1 MELLVLNL
9 QEFAW
14 RLFLGQTV
22 TTFVLSFFWAHVI
35 VVRAFMPAQKMA
47 GFFESHHRVNIATYD
62 LCLGCRSSL
71 NGKMGKDVQ
80 NDHLI

>member
-22 TTFVLSFFWAHVI
+22 TTFVLRFLWAHV
-35 VVRAFMPAQKMA
+35 VVARAFMPAQKMA
-47 GFFESHHRVNIATYD
+47 VILSYRVNFATYD
-62 LCLGCRSSL
+62 FRRGCRSSL
-71 NGKMGKDVQ
+71 NGNMGKDVQ
-80 NDHLI
+80 NDHFI

>member
-22 TTFVLSFFWAHVI
+22 TAFVLRLFWANVV

-47 GFFESHHRVNIATYD
+47 VILSYRVNFATYD
-62 LCLGCRSSL
+62 FRLGCRSSL
-71 NGKMGKDVQ
+71 NGNMGKDVQ
-80 NDHLI
+80 NDHLLI

>member
-9 QEFAW
+9 QKFAW

-22 TTFVLSFFWAHVI
+22 TTFVLSFFWAHVV

-47 GFFESHHRVNIATYD
+47 VILSHRVNFATYD
-62 LCLGCRSSL
+62 FRLGCRSSL
-71 NGKMGKDVQ
+71 NGNMGKDVQ
-80 NDHLI
+80 NDYLI

>member
-22 TTFVLSFFWAHVI
+22 TTFVLRMFWAHVV

-47 GFFESHHRVNIATYD
+47 VILSYRVNFATYD
-62 LCLGCRSSL
+62 FRLGCRSSL
-71 NGKMGKDVQ
+71 NGNMGKDVQ